1 MGDDTTYTEAV
12 YFIYVTI
19 STIGFGDFVIRFED
33 QNDYNRVV
41 SSNVDRTKQQMLTKW
56 PKRPEN
62 TF

>member
-1 MGDDTTYTEAV
+1 MGDNTTYSEAV

-41 SSNVDRTKQQMLTKW
+41 SNTRNYNRVVSNKIGQNFNDGL
-56 PKRPEN
+56 
-62 TF
+62 F

>member
-41 SSNVDRTKQQMLTKW
+41 SSYVDRTKLCT
-56 PKRPEN
+56 N
-62 TF
+62 TN